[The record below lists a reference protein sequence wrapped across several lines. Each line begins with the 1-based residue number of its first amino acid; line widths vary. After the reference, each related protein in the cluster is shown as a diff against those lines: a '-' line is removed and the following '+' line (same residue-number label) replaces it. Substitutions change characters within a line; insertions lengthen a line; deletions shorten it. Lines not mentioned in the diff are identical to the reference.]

1 MIHKGTYDGTIYHNP
16 ANRFC
21 IISVKTADKEVPLEA
36 RSTRRYRDHLIRFV
50 ATGYELPR
58 TDAVEL
64 ELDGEWKQGKYG
76 MQFQVEQWRQIV
88 PRTKSGVEGYLAS
101 GLIKGIGPATAALIV
116 SRFGED
122 TLDILQ
128 KQPERL
134 LEIKGIT
141 ESKLEE
147 IKTSYAES
155 RMLQDLLVLLSPFK
169 ITPKTALKIYQYFG
183 PASVDILK
191 KSPFELCQIAEL
203 NKVPDFDP
211 LKFLRRTKD
220 SMRLDLPYQKLWF
233 RMAHPNGRMRV
244 TALRIT
250 EQMAIFEARVFLD
263 RSDAEP
269 FSMSVAQ
276 QQLQDNRDF
285 IRGAQNEALSQA
297 LTDAGFGIQLISAG
311 AQAAVGHKKADATEK
326 KAAEAAPIQVERT
339 EPRQTPA
346 STPQKPAAPAA
357 GDFPSNGH
365 KTQQRAPV
373 APETAVTA
381 LPVEPVEQRL
391 PVEPVKAEKV
401 VPTDTVMATAE
412 PGAVEQTDEL
422 PLPTQKAEMRIEPK
436 GNDAPAQDEAPA
448 YTQNTP
454 VEELLQV
461 MTLEQARQVV
471 VDDGIC
477 RGMTI
482 AQVAEKRPVN
492 LRFYLIPG
500 KSKNNLVRAAAQLV
514 LDSLQKAG

>member
-1 MIHKGTYDGTIYHNP
+1 M
-16 ANRFC
+16 
-21 IISVKTADKEVPLEA
+21 
-36 RSTRRYRDHLIRFV
+36 
-50 ATGYELPR
+50 
-58 TDAVEL
+58 
-64 ELDGEWKQGKYG
+64 
-76 MQFQVEQWRQIV
+76 
-88 PRTKSGVEGYLAS
+88 
-101 GLIKGIGPATAALIV
+101 
-116 SRFGED
+116 
-122 TLDILQ
+122 
-128 KQPERL
+128 
-134 LEIKGIT
+134 
-141 ESKLEE
+141 
-147 IKTSYAES
+147 
-155 RMLQDLLVLLSPFK
+155 
-169 ITPKTALKIYQYFG
+169 
-183 PASVDILK
+183 
-191 KSPFELCQIAEL
+191 
-203 NKVPDFDP
+203 
-211 LKFLRRTKD
+211 
-220 SMRLDLPYQKLWF
+220 
-233 RMAHPNGRMRV
+233 
-244 TALRIT
+244 
-250 EQMAIFEARVFLD
+250 
-263 RSDAEP
+263 
-269 FSMSVAQ
+269 
-276 QQLQDNRDF
+276 
-285 IRGAQNEALSQA
+285 SQA
-297 LTDAGFGIQLISAG
+297 LTDAGFGIQLISAD

-326 KAAEAAPIQVERT
+326 KAAEAAPIQVERM